1 MTSLSEKTN
10 KSNDIMTNL
19 AEKTSKSNDLMTN
32 LAEKTEKTSDLMSTL
47 AEKTMKTNNLLKLS
61 SEDPESIL
69 KSALKNVIVK
79 QNVVDTIGKC
89 YHIIKYY
96 KF

>member
-1 MTSLSEKTN
+1 
-10 KSNDIMTNL
+10 
-19 AEKTSKSNDLMTN
+19 MTN

-47 AEKTMKTNNLLKLS
+47 AEKTMKTNDLLKLS

-79 QNVVDTIGKC
+79 QNVVNTMGKC
-89 YHIIKYY
+89 HHIIKYY
-96 KF
+96 KFLDKIF